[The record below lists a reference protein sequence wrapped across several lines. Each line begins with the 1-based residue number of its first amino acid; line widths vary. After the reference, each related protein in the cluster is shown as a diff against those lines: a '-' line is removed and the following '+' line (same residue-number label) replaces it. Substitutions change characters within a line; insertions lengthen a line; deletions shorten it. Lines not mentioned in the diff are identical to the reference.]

1 MCPVSRVTDE
11 VPAFVQRD
19 PQGVF
24 HGTLAHPLGP
34 RVSPCEPHVGRR
46 SSLLPPLAL
55 SSDGRA
61 APSLLQQSAPA
72 RLPQA
77 LLCPLPVPAP
87 RLEASA
93 LDTPRLSPGPFGG
106 RCWRVSG
113 STWAALPTR
122 WLPQS
127 AASTP
132 LVFLSS
138 VLTAA
143 SIPGPP
149 PSSASRRRWDLSV
162 EHLIARPA
170 PAFLDKLF
178 QYPISK
184 SALIPR

>member
-1 MCPVSRVTDE
+1 MCPVSRVTGE

-93 LDTPRLSPGPFGG
+93 LDTPRLSPGPLGG

-143 SIPGPP
+143 SILVLPRARLRATAGTSV
-149 PSSASRRRWDLSV
+149 SSISLLGR
-162 EHLIARPA
+162 HL
-170 PAFLDKLF
+170 LF
-178 QYPISK
+178 RINSSSTRSPK
-184 SALIPR
+184 VL